1 MLGVAPENIRG
12 LIYGIDPGSHR
23 HLWPSFLGADP
34 WSRLHCNQWVKP
46 ALDLGSVSA
55 TSVVE
60 CVVNHLE
67 RSTVASALL
76 VHLFGLIG

>member
-34 WSRLHCNQWVKP
+34 WS
-46 ALDLGSVSA
+46 DGSAKLESA
-55 TSVVE
+55 YSDR
-60 CVVNHLE
+60 N
-67 RSTVASALL
+67 
-76 VHLFGLIG
+76 G

>member
-34 WSRLHCNQWVKP
+34 WSCGDPVGCGTWDQSIYQL
-46 ALDLGSVSA
+46 
-55 TSVVE
+55 
-60 CVVNHLE
+60 NHE
-67 RSTVASALL
+67 G
-76 VHLFGLIG
+76 GLIPGPLRYIAMCLVN